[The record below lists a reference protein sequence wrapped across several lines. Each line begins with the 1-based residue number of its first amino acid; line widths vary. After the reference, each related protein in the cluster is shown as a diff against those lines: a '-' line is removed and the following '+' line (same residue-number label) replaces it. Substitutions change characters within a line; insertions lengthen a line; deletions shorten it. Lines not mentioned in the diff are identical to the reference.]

1 MEAGRPAARLLVGEA
16 ITATQA
22 IGGAVVLVGLALAGR
37 SSEHRTAQSTWPDIA
52 PVDNLAPP
60 ATSRKVNPS
69 AAESPPVRSGSQ
81 R

>member
-60 ATSRKVNPS
+60 ATLKKSQ
-69 AAESPPVRSGSQ
+69 PVSG
-81 R
+81 